1 MKTTKDYHFSEKIS
15 FYYDSPNN
23 QLAKSTCSC
32 FSVWNAIHFT
42 KLSQTFKSKQFPRR
56 FFFPEVCC
64 LVMHAR
70 RNEFESERGQK
81 LAALVVYSTV
91 IWTQGPFFVKE
102 GVSSPRA
109 MVMFHPLSTAV
120 FLSPQLR
127 KYFAF
132 ATNSCNNSTSQQT
145 LFWIKQLIRWQI
157 TTVGNS

>member
-32 FSVWNAIHFT
+32 FSVWRAIQIT
-42 KLSQTFKSKQFPRR
+42 KLNQTFKSKQFSRR
-56 FFFPEVCC
+56 FFSRDIFHSVCC
-64 LVMHAR
+64 LVMQAR
-70 RNEFESERGQK
+70 WKWEGTKVS
-81 LAALVVYSTV
+81 STGG
-91 IWTQGPFFVKE
+91 ILNCYMNPRPMFVKE

-132 ATNSCNNSTSQQT
+132 ATNSCNNSTSQ
-145 LFWIKQLIRWQI
+145 
-157 TTVGNS
+157 

>member
-1 MKTTKDYHFSEKIS
+1 MIHQTINW
-15 FYYDSPNN
+15 PN
-23 QLAKSTCSC
+23 QRVPVFLCETQYTLPSSA
-32 FSVWNAIHFT
+32 
-42 KLSQTFKSKQFPRR
+42 KLSNRSSFLAA

-81 LAALVVYSTV
+81 LAALVAYSTV

-132 ATNSCNNSTSQQT
+132 ATNSCNNSTAQQT